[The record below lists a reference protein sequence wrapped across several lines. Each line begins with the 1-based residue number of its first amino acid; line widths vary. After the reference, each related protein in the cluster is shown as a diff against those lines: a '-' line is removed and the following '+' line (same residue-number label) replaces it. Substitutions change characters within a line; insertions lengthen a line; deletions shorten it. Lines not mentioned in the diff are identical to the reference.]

1 MRIAAL
7 LGAWG
12 AADGAGYE
20 IVRPLP
26 AAFIDA
32 RSALPAAEDDL
43 IIGGPSL
50 LLHILGY

>member
-1 MRIAAL
+1 MRMAAL

-12 AADGAGYE
+12 EGDGAGYE

-26 AAFIDA
+26 AAVIDA
-32 RSALPAAEDDL
+32 RAALPAAEDDL
-43 IIGGPSL
+43 IIGGPPL